1 MELNL
6 FGYKIRISKEVK
18 SDTEL
23 PADLKKAFEVIKKY
37 GYKPE
42 VSKKKTDSAKRAT
55 AIRQQRAKEKINNAI
70 NLLKLENK
78 KITLYSIAKTAG
90 VSYNTVK
97 KYENELKNIL
107 ETS

>member
-6 FGYKIRISKEVK
+6 FGYKIRISKEVE

-23 PADLKKAFEVIKKY
+23 PADLQEAFKVIKKY

-42 VSKKKTDSAKRAT
+42 VSKKKTESAKKAT
-55 AIRQQRAKEKINNAI
+55 EIRSKRAKEKINNAI

-97 KYENELKNIL
+97 KYENELKEVLN
-107 ETS
+107 T

>member
-6 FGYKIRISKEVK
+6 FGYKIRISKEVEN
-18 SDTEL
+18 DTEL
-23 PADLKKAFEVIKKY
+23 PADLKEAFEVIKKY